1 MTRER
6 SIESYLRSRVRD
18 AGGMCVKL
26 NPAGYVGIPDR
37 LVLLPGGLVFFVEVK
52 KPQGGVIAKA
62 QTVWRGRLMA
72 LGLQHRYVFTHDDV
86 DGLLNE
92 TQH

>member
-1 MTRER
+1 
-6 SIESYLRSRVRD
+6 
-18 AGGMCVKL
+18 
-26 NPAGYVGIPDR
+26 
-37 LVLLPGGLVFFVEVK
+37 
-52 KPQGGVIAKA
+52 VIAKA